1 MRKKTQSN
9 DGFVT
14 SNKYIL
20 SGVLALSYNQVC
32 CQTLSNFFFFFL
44 LTNKDLINTLTS
56 KHTSLLVNCL
66 TCLYSRAG
74 PIGM

>member
-32 CQTLSNFFFFFL
+32 CQTLSIFFFL

-56 KHTSLLVNCL
+56 KDTSLLVNCL

>member
-1 MRKKTQSN
+1 MRKKTPSN
-9 DGFVT
+9 GGFVT
-14 SNKYIL
+14 SIKYIL
-20 SGVLALSYNQVC
+20 SGVLALNYNQVC
-32 CQTLSNFFFFFL
+32 CQTLLIFFFL

-56 KHTSLLVNCL
+56 KDTSLLVNCL